1 VPTLAD
7 VAETAAFLAS
17 HRAGSMTGTIANVS
31 CHTRCAFALQDALS
45 TTYSTYARGVEALK
59 ETYQFL
65 DLAP

>member
-1 VPTLAD
+1 
-7 VAETAAFLAS
+7 
-17 HRAGSMTGTIANVS
+17 MTGTIANVS